1 MSIEIEHK
9 QYPKKLIFAVISV
22 LIVVAFAITALF
34 AITDICAV
42 DVGGRVVIT
51 EGMTVQKTA
60 ALMKESGII
69 KFPVVFRALSRIK
82 GYDTKIRPG
91 QIDVTEG
98 MSYMEILNE
107 LVNAQPETVKVV
119 IPEGLEIKEIAQ
131 RLSALVSE
139 AEFYEALNKD
149 YDYRFLENIPQRE
162 QRLEG
167 YLFPA
172 TYEFPKHATAQD
184 IVNAML
190 KVFDENFKQEYYDRA
205 AELGMTVDQIV
216 TLASVIERESN
227 AGEERPIVAG
237 VFYNRLNIN
246 MRLQSCATVQYVLK
260 ERKPVLSSADT
271 KIDSPYNTY
280 INNGLPIGPIA
291 SPGLECIKAALYPAQ
306 TDALYFVL
314 GSDGKHIFS
323 ATYEDHLRA
332 KNAG

>member
-1 MSIEIEHK
+1 MSIEIEHR

-22 LIVVAFAITALF
+22 LIVVTIAITAIF
-34 AITDICAV
+34 AVTDVCGV
-42 DVGGRVVIT
+42 DVGGRVVIK

-60 ALMKESGII
+60 DLMKESGII
-69 KFPVVFRALSRIK
+69 RFPLVFRVMSRIN

-91 QIDVTEG
+91 QIVITEG
-98 MSYMEILNE
+98 MSYMQILNE
-107 LVNAQPETVKVV
+107 LVNAQPETVKIV

-131 RLSALVSE
+131 RLSALVTE
-139 AEFYEALNKD
+139 DEFYEALNGD
-149 YDYRFLENIPQRE
+149 YDYRFLKNIPERE
-162 QRLEG
+162 LRLEG

-172 TYEFPKHATAQD
+172 TYEFPKHATAED

-190 KVFDENFKQEYYDRA
+190 KVFDDNFKQEYYDRA
-205 AELGMTVDQIV
+205 DQLGMTVDQII
-216 TLASVIERESN
+216 TLASIIERESN

-237 VFYNRLNIN
+237 VFYNRLNMN

-260 ERKPVLSSADT
+260 ERKAVLSSSDT

-280 INNGLPIGPIA
+280 KYNGLPVGPIA
-291 SPGLECIKAALYPAQ
+291 SPGIECIKAALYPAQ